1 MKFTNGYW
9 QLLPGVQVLR
19 PRSVAD
25 VVVGEDTLTVY
36 SATVPLTSR
45 GDTLNRPLVTVTF
58 TSPMDDVIGVRIEH
72 HTGGV
77 DPTPT
82 FAVAR
87 SAADVKVVSDG
98 TVASFTSGGLTARV
112 AADGA
117 WNVDFEAD
125 GRVL

>member
-45 GDTLNRPLVTVTF
+45 GDTLNRPLITVTF
-58 TSPMDDVIGVRIEH
+58 SSPMDDVIGVRIEH
-72 HTGGV
+72 HAGGV
-77 DPTPT
+77 DRGPA
-82 FAVAR
+82 FALG
-87 SAADVKVVSDG
+87 SSPADVKVVTDG
-98 TVASFTSGGLTARV
+98 AVASFRSGGLTAKI
-112 AADGA
+112 ATAGE
-117 WNVDFEAD
+117 WNVAFEAD
-125 GRVL
+125 G

>member
-1 MKFTNGYW
+1 MKFTDGHW

-25 VVVGEDTLTVY
+25 VVPGPDTLTVY

-72 HTGGV
+72 HAGGGERR
-77 DPTPT
+77 PA
-82 FAVAR
+82 FAVAT
-87 SAADVKVVSDG
+87 STADVKVVADAS
-98 TVASFTSGGLTARV
+98 VASFTSGGLTARV
-112 AADGA
+112 AAEGA
-117 WNVDFEAD
+117 WNVDFEA
-125 GRVL
+125 